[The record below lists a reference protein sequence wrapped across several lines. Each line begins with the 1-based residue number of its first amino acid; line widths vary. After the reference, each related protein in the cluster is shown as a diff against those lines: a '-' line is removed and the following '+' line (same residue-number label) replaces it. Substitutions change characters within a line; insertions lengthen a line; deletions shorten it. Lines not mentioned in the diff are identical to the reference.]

1 MQVFDCL
8 QRGTTIKESFTSTR
22 RGVHVQIKAANA
34 DPDSFFLREKEV
46 KTNFRSAWVQKS
58 GADNAASIK
67 DLSSW
72 PCFIVSAFLFGA

>member
-1 MQVFDCL
+1 M
-8 QRGTTIKESFTSTR
+8 KESFTSTR
-22 RGVHVQIKAANA
+22 RGVRVWIKAAKA

-46 KTNFRSAWVQKS
+46 KTNFRSARVQKS

-67 DLSSW
+67 DLNSW